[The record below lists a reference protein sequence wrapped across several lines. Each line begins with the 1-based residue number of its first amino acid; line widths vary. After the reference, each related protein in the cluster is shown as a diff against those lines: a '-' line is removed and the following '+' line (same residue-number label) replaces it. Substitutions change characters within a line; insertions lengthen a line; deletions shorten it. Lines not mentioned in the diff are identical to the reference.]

1 MDPRLEGPLD
11 PLQSPLAESVSEL
24 LLFFVTFVGRS
35 EVRQAVEAGVAD
47 GAEMRGMSVEVAETS
62 ESVEAH
68 GGGKHESLALRLR
81 A

>member
-1 MDPRLEGPLD
+1 MDPRLQGPLGFV
-11 PLQSPLAESVSEL
+11 QSSLNDSVSEL
-24 LLFFVTFVGRS
+24 LLFFVTLIGRS
-35 EVRQAVEAGVAD
+35 EVGVAD

-62 ESVEAH
+62 ESVEAQ